1 MSIGIGRGIPLGG
14 IFSTPLGIFF
24 LRSFF
29 LRSFF
34 LRSFFLRSFLLDL
47 AIKEEGL
54 K

>member
-14 IFSTPLGIFF
+14 IFSTLLGI
-24 LRSFF
+24 
-29 LRSFF
+29 
-34 LRSFFLRSFLLDL
+34 FFLRSFLLDL